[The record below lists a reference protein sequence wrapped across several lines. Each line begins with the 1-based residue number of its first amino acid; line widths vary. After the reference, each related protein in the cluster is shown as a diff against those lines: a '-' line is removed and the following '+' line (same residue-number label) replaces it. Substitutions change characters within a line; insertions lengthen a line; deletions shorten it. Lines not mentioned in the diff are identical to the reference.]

1 MKTLTFFNKYKKR
14 KTHKKK
20 THKRKTHKRKTHKRK
35 THKRNRIYLGGHEHE
50 DLEHYHLNV
59 KDAKTGR
66 SVEFPPVFRYG
77 KKSRKITSAN
87 IQQLKDIAC
96 DYFRYDPTNI
106 FLSWKGCKLEPNE
119 LKVRDIEVDGERI
132 ITFSPNEIPIIVHEN
147 EKIYEKY
154 PINESCNP
162 NVSLGYETDDS

>member
-20 THKRKTHKRKTHKRK
+20 THKRKTHKRKTHKR
-35 THKRNRIYLGGHEHE
+35 NRIYLGGHEHE
-50 DLEHYHLNV
+50 DLEHYHLHV

-66 SVEFPPVFRYG
+66 SVEFPPVFKYG
-77 KKSRKITSAN
+77 KKSREITSAN
-87 IQQLKDIAC
+87 IQQLKEIAAY
-96 DYFRYDPTNI
+96 DYFRYEPNDI

-119 LKVRDIEVDGERI
+119 LKVRDIEVDGERLI
-132 ITFSPNEIPIIVHEN
+132 SFRQNEIPIIVHEN
-147 EKIYEKY
+147 GKEYDKY